1 MLQQRAMI
9 GSAVL
14 NETGALAPPLVFD
27 RRGDTHFEACDGLP
41 RAPYLVAVA
50 SDREPPPLPHSLY
63 IDRNDLDTEHR
74 RLIELGGDLRHAQE
88 LLTRTETELASA
100 MAAATA
106 ATQRALQMAQANAES
121 VRQIN
126 VLQGELAR
134 AARERPRARL
144 AAHVHAHLSASASR
158 SPVPAAPV
166 ATQAPDQVLQQ
177 VSGAWRAA
185 MHSGRDANPGFQLII
200 GTL

>member
-50 SDREPPPLPHSLY
+50 SDREPPLPLPHSLY

-74 RLIELGGDLRHAQE
+74 RLIELGISLSAEHNHSRLQEKILLAAKDLDATFERVQAADAEVVQEPADQPYGIRDCAFRDPAGNLVRIQE
-88 LLTRTETELASA
+88 L
-100 MAAATA
+100 
-106 ATQRALQMAQANAES
+106 
-121 VRQIN
+121 
-126 VLQGELAR
+126 
-134 AARERPRARL
+134 P
-144 AAHVHAHLSASASR
+144 
-158 SPVPAAPV
+158 
-166 ATQAPDQVLQQ
+166 
-177 VSGAWRAA
+177 
-185 MHSGRDANPGFQLII
+185 
-200 GTL
+200 